1 MNIDTNVGTLEAAG
15 LPVHG
20 GALHATSEDECVVAV
35 VKWFRPDKGYG
46 FVDLGDGF
54 LHAKVLRGCR
64 GLEAVPPGATVRIVL
79 EEGPRGRQVTRVLDV
94 DASTSIAPVSS
105 VPPARAPSPRSAYDR
120 ASTTEV
126 TGKVKWF
133 DDVRGFGF
141 VAGDDF
147 GRDVFVH
154 CSIFNR
160 TRVERLVGGQAV
172 SMRVIESARGREAV
186 EITVEPGLAFFD

>member
-1 MNIDTNVGTLEAAG
+1 MNIDANVGTLEAAG
-15 LPVHG
+15 LSVP
-20 GALHATSEDECVVAV
+20 GAMLRAASEAESIVAV

-46 FVDLGDGF
+46 FVDPGDGLGDGF

-94 DASTSIAPVSS
+94 DASTSIAPVC
-105 VPPARAPSPRSAYDR
+105 PAPRERASQPRPTYDP
-120 ASTTEV
+120 ASTTEL

-133 DDVRGFGF
+133 DEVRGFGF

-154 CSIFNR
+154 CSIFSR

-186 EITVEPGLAFFD
+186 EITV